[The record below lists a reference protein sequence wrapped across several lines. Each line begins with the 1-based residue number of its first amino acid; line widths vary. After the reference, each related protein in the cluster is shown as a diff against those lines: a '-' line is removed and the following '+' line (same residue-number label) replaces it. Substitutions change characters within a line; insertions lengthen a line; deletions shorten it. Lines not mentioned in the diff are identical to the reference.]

1 MKNMYKNYFYF
12 PYFLVFR
19 YTIKLTHGS
28 FSWEIRRRYKHF
40 LKLDAELFF
49 HKVNVRRHSLRRD
62 HTPELRHLPSRHLP
76 RRPDMFATTNN
87 MEKRKKA
94 LQKYLQVILDNPNYR
109 NHKETLNFLEV
120 SHLSFQYELGQK
132 RTWVIFFSFWAFILF
147 GNFRQWI
154 FLFCSYTYILF

>member
-76 RRPDMFATTNN
+76 RRPDMFATTTN

-94 LQKYLQVILDNPNYR
+94 LQKYLQVLLDNPNYR
-109 NHKETLNFLEV
+109 NHKESLNFLEV
-120 SHLSFQYELGQK
+120 SHLSFQYELGEK
-132 RTWVIFFSFWAFILF
+132 RT
-147 GNFRQWI
+147 
-154 FLFCSYTYILF
+154 

>member
-1 MKNMYKNYFYF
+1 MYKNYFHLLSL
-12 PYFLVFR
+12 LVFR

-76 RRPDMFATTNN
+76 RRPDMFATTTN

-109 NHKETLNFLEV
+109 NHKETLHFLEV
-120 SHLSFQYELGQK
+120 SHLSFQYELGEK
-132 RTWVIFFSFWAFILF
+132 RTWVNFFSPSGHLFHWAIVGNDFFFIL
-147 GNFRQWI
+147 
-154 FLFCSYTYILF
+154 